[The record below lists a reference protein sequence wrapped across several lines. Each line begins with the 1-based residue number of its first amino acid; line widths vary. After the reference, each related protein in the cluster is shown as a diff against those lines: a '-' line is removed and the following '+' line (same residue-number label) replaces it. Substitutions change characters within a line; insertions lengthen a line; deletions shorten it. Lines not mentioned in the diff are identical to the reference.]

1 MEQVKRKKASD
12 AIYKE
17 IKRKIIEFEYEP
29 NEHLSEELLAKSLE
43 VSRTPLREAFHRLEL
58 ENLVTKLPTGRM
70 VVARLTIAEAQ
81 ELFQVRIALEGL
93 LTRHAT
99 LNMNDAVLDRLE
111 QVMKDM
117 EAAADVHRHADV
129 VRYGSDF
136 HRLLY
141 ESSQNRTAIGFLD
154 QLRSRLERYRRIGGY
169 KHPHY
174 AANLPVEEHRDILAR
189 VEAGD
194 AEGAERAMVAHVS
207 RSLETVKE
215 TLQTYFI
222 K

>member
-1 MEQVKRKKASD
+1 MEQAKRKKASD
-12 AIYKE
+12 AIYIE

-58 ENLVTKLPTGRM
+58 ENLVTKLPTGRI
-70 VVARLTIAEAQ
+70 VVARLTIAEAE

-99 LNMNDAVLDRLE
+99 LKMNHSVLDKLKR
-111 QVMKDM
+111 VMGDM
-117 EAAADVHRHADV
+117 QAAADSHRHADV

-141 ESSQNRTAIGFLD
+141 ESSQNRTAIGFLE

-174 AANLPVEEHRDILAR
+174 AANLPVEEHREILSR

-194 AEGAERAMVAHVS
+194 AEGSERAMVAHVS

>member
-117 EAAADVHRHADV
+117 EAAADAHRHADV

>member
-1 MEQVKRKKASD
+1 VEQVKRKKASD

-117 EAAADVHRHADV
+117 EAAADAHRHADV

>member
-1 MEQVKRKKASD
+1 MEQTKRRKASD
-12 AIYKE
+12 AIYTE

-58 ENLVTKLPTGRM
+58 EKLVTKLSTGRI
-70 VVARLTIAEAQ
+70 VVARLTIVEAE
-81 ELFQVRIALEGL
+81 ELFQVRAALEGL

-99 LNMNDAVLDRLE
+99 RNMNETMLEKLE
-111 QVMKDM
+111 QVMRRM
-117 EAAADVHRHADV
+117 QAAADSHDHAEV
-129 VRYGSDF
+129 VRCGSEF
-136 HRLLY
+136 HQLLY
-141 ESSQNRTAIGFLD
+141 QLSQNGTAIGFLE

-174 AANLPVEEHRDILAR
+174 AANLPVEEHEAILTR
-189 VEAGD
+189 VRAGD
-194 AEGAERAMVAHVS
+194 ADGAERTMVAHVS

-215 TLQTYFI
+215 TLQMYFI